1 MSQAAVHD
9 DDATKRLS
17 FGELSQQLNGRLRVD
32 AREVARVIEEGKGEP
47 GAFAKYV
54 LSLSLSFA
62 PGGHRERGLRTRSLA
77 HHPPP
82 PLPPSPFRAL
92 EVLSQQCAERR
103 DAIEG
108 GAKEQCVSVGEADL
122 RRMKRQFSS
131 LKNTFLHYEVKD
143 EFIAALADG
152 LPNGTEEIQLQQF
165 EEEAER
171 TIAQLRDWKAKNVDK
186 QGEIASLIAEVDSL
200 MADVTGDSKRALGEL
215 RGAFEEIT
223 AFEATFDDSAL
234 DIEPGMDEEACQ
246 RVIEEESR
254 RATELEGRLIAS
266 MEELRGLEERVPE
279 GRHEDDLM
287 REELRGL
294 AEAVRAAETEKVHIE
309 EAQRENTARTMK
321 AMAEEGRKVAQQR
334 ARAKASVWA
343 AESVLV
349 LQGIS
354 GVSDV
359 RLDGNVLKLT
369 NEIMYPIKAMA
380 STSSAS
386 EAVLRAHTASVV
398 HAIELDMDAKTGLV
412 VGGRVVPKVGGVTV
426 AQAVEGIVRANRSAT
441 VERVLGELRTQLGAY
456 HHRVAVIEGEVRP
469 RCGAVESVSS
479 DARSFVCEVGEAGEA
494 GGSGVVQVGFK
505 MTGCWPEEDDRFEA
519 EGAVGGDFV
528 SVAGESTLAEL
539 RSVGFD
545 V

>member
-1 MSQAAVHD
+1 M
-9 DDATKRLS
+9 
-17 FGELSQQLNGRLRVD
+17 
-32 AREVARVIEEGKGEP
+32 
-47 GAFAKYV
+47 
-54 LSLSLSFA
+54 
-62 PGGHRERGLRTRSLA
+62 
-77 HHPPP
+77 
-82 PLPPSPFRAL
+82 
-92 EVLSQQCAERR
+92 
-103 DAIEG
+103 
-108 GAKEQCVSVGEADL
+108 SVGEADL

-200 MADVTGDSKRALGEL
+200 MAAVTGDSKRALGEL
-215 RGAFEEIT
+215 RGAFEEIA

-254 RATELEGRLIAS
+254 RARELEGRLIVS

-279 GRHEDDLM
+279 GRHEVYLM

-294 AEAVRAAETEKVHIE
+294 EEAVHAAETEKVHIE

-321 AMAEEGRKVAQQR
+321 TMAEEGRKVAQQR

-369 NEIMYPIKAMA
+369 NEVMYPIKAMA
-380 STSSAS
+380 RTSSAS
-386 EAVLRAHTASVV
+386 EAVLMAHTASVV

-426 AQAVEGIVRANRSAT
+426 AQAVEGIVR
-441 VERVLGELRTQLGAY
+441 
-456 HHRVAVIEGEVRP
+456 
-469 RCGAVESVSS
+469 
-479 DARSFVCEVGEAGEA
+479 
-494 GGSGVVQVGFK
+494 
-505 MTGCWPEEDDRFEA
+505 
-519 EGAVGGDFV
+519 
-528 SVAGESTLAEL
+528 
-539 RSVGFD
+539 
-545 V
+545 